1 MNDLMTALIVAALL
15 GSALVGGIF
24 FAFSSFVMKALARV
38 PSSEGIRA
46 MQSIN
51 VVVINPAFLGAFIGT
66 AVISAVIALLA
77 SGIWNE
83 SLSHWFFVGALHY
96 VIGTF
101 LVTALGNVPLNN
113 RLESVSPEEG
123 DQLWS
128 HYLNKWT
135 FWNHIRTTAAMIA
148 AFCFTMG
155 LLQL

>member
-1 MNDLMTALIVAALL
+1 MSEWEYMLIIAALL

-24 FAFSSFVMKALARV
+24 FAFSTFVMKALARL

-51 VVVINPAFLGAFIGT
+51 VVVINPVVMGVFLGT
-66 AVISAVIALLA
+66 AVLSAVIALLTLGGW
-77 SGIWNE
+77 SG

-96 VIGTF
+96 GIGTF
-101 LVTALGNVPLNN
+101 FVTAFGNVPLNN

-123 DQLWS
+123 KQFWS
-128 HYLNKWT
+128 HYLGKWT
-135 FWNHIRTTAAMIA
+135 FWNHVRTTAAMIA